1 MFENAFNILRVST
14 KGLKNTWKM
23 VLRDRHQWG
32 RFKEGDYSDITKVLR
47 NQINRLKEGKVSGV
61 LGGLSVQL
69 RQD

>member
-1 MFENAFNILRVST
+1 MFENAFNILRVSN

-23 VLRDRHQWG
+23 VLRDRPQWG

-61 LGGLSVQL
+61 H
-69 RQD
+69 